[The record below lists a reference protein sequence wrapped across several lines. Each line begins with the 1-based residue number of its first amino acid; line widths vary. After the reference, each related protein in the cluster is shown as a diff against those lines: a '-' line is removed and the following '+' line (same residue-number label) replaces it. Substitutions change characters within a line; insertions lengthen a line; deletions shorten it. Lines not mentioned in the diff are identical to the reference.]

1 MREAAICGLFCFNY
15 LSVYFYGMTSNKE
28 GQPVLS
34 SLLRSNYYYS
44 LNGFRGISIILV
56 VFYHLQLSDNYFYTT
71 IFNGGLG
78 VNIFFVISGFLI
90 TSLCLKEKEVTGGLS
105 LKKFYIRRFLR
116 IFPLAYL
123 YIGVVFLLNHFYSLN
138 ISWIQFFGSALYLMN
153 FSYFRS
159 HDFTYYFSHY
169 WSLSVEEQFYLL
181 FPFILKINR
190 TAFYYI
196 IISIV
201 FALPLLC
208 TVQQFVPVLNRGII
222 YCFTHYFIKFQSIGV
237 GCFFALMAS
246 KEILNVIWLKQ
257 TKAAG
262 NILAI
267 ILMFGLRFDEFYT
280 LKSLYVN
287 LAISVITGY
296 LILSNIIPANDWIFK
311 VLNNKFLSFIG
322 ILSYGIYIWQQLFTG
337 RDSKMLLS
345 IFPNNVLGLITV
357 PLLSYYL
364 YERRFL
370 KLKSKFTHK

>member
-1 MREAAICGLFCFNY
+1 MILNP
-15 LSVYFYGMTSNKE
+15 E
-28 GQPVLS
+28 GQPTLS
-34 SLLRSNYYYS
+34 NLLRSNYYYS

-90 TSLCLKEKEVTGGLS
+90 TSLCLKEKEVTGDLS

-138 ISWIQFFGSALYLMN
+138 ISWIQFLGSALYLMN
-153 FSYFRS
+153 FSYSRN

-181 FPFILKINR
+181 FPFILKISR
-190 TAFYYI
+190 DAFYYI

-208 TVQQFVPVLNRGII
+208 TVQQFVPFLNNGIV
-222 YCFTHYFIKFQSIGV
+222 YGLTHYCIKFQSIAV
-237 GCFFALMAS
+237 GCLFSLIAI
-246 KEILNVIWLKQ
+246 KGTLNLGWLKQ
-257 TKAAG
+257 TKVAG
-262 NILAI
+262 NIGAI
-267 ILMFGLRFDEFYT
+267 ILMFGLQFNEFYT
-280 LKSLYVN
+280 LTSLYTN
-287 LAISVITGY
+287 LVISLITGY
-296 LILSNIIPANDWIFK
+296 LIISNIIPANDLIFK
-311 VLNNKFLSFIG
+311 ALNNKLISFIG
-322 ILSYGIYIWQQLFTG
+322 TLSYGIYIWQQLFTG
-337 RDSKMLLS
+337 RDGKMP
-345 IFPNNVLGLITV
+345 FNMYPYNVLGLIII

-364 YERRFL
+364 YERYFL
-370 KLKSKFTHK
+370 KLKSKLGQ